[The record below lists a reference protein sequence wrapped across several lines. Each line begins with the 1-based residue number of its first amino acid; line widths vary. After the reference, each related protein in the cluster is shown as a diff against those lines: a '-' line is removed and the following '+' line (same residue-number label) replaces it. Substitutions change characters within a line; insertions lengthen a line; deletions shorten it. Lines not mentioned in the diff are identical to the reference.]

1 MCSARQSGI
10 KTSGSLET
18 WKVPGMWLTRSQ
30 VKCPRP
36 AGCQKARGRRALLKL
51 HGVSSPSLG
60 LRCPVSQRA
69 VPAYPSE
76 TRKSQAGTKAR
87 LDGSQGGREENLL
100 QDTSLGR
107 QPLQTIFTQSPRPIP
122 QVLSITPP
130 SQAQYMRSCNL
141 FLPCL
146 PRPQGYVTSNFS
158 LSQEGVPK
166 PSRTPGQNTRI

>member
-30 VKCPRP
+30 VECPRP
-36 AGCQKARGRRALLKL
+36 AGCLKARGRRALLKL

-60 LRCPVSQRA
+60 LRCPVSRRA

-107 QPLQTIFTQSPRPIP
+107 RPLQTIFHSVPTSYPSSSERHTAISSPVHEKLQPLP
-122 QVLSITPP
+122 ALLAPP
-130 SQAQYMRSCNL
+130 PGICN
-141 FLPCL
+141 F
-146 PRPQGYVTSNFS
+146 
-158 LSQEGVPK
+158 
-166 PSRTPGQNTRI
+166 